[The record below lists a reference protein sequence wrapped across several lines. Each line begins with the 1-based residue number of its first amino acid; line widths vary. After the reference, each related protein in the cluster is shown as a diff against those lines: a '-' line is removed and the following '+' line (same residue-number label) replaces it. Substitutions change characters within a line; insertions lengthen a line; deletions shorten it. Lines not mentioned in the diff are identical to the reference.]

1 MDESFLSKA
10 KVVKAA
16 EAFVCV
22 RLATYESAEEAQFLK
37 TIFIGRSGELE
48 NTVFCILSPDGQRRL
63 IRAGRSPLH
72 MFTGPDQM
80 AATMNRIASNYNG
93 ARQIKHTYPALAS
106 VRLALNVAAC
116 DQQPLIIVRSNSP
129 EERQRCKSKLTKHA
143 WSDFR
148 GQFAFAEAKSDA
160 ELATLK
166 GIDKQS
172 HIIVVDPDPYGQS
185 GIVLSQLNS
194 SATDEEISDAL
205 NLALLTHQERTS
217 EATAHIANGRRQGIF
232 WKTQIPVTDPG
243 RRGPS
248 PNQRRRP

>member
-10 KVVKAA
+10 KVIKAA

-22 RLATYESAEEAQFLK
+22 SLATYESAEEAQFLK
-37 TIFIGRSGELE
+37 TVFIGRSGQLE

-63 IRAGRSPLH
+63 IRAGRSPLQ
-72 MFTGPDQM
+72 MFSGPDQM
-80 AATMNRIASNYNG
+80 AATMNRIAANYSG
-93 ARQIKHTYPALAS
+93 ARQIKHTYPALAT

-116 DQQPLIIVRSNSP
+116 DQQPLVIVRSSS
-129 EERQRCKSKLTKHA
+129 EDERQQCKSKLTKYA

-148 GQFAFAEAKSDA
+148 GQFTFAESKSDT
-160 ELATLK
+160 ELVSLK
-166 GIDKQS
+166 GINKQS
-172 HIIVVDPDPYGQS
+172 NIIVVDPDPYGQT
-185 GIVLSQLNS
+185 GVVLSHLDS
-194 SATDEEISDAL
+194 SATDDEISDAL

-217 EATAHIANGRRQGIF
+217 EAPVHITNGRRRGIF

-243 RRGPS
+243 RGGPA